1 MRSPE
6 SRLGDVLARIA
17 AKIIIAAAA
26 LFYLYGAAVH
36 VMNMAGVNGFDWL
49 RAPAKWQVLD
59 VVYLVLDVTV
69 VVGIVRGWWLGFA
82 AFFVAA
88 LSQIVLYTAGRS
100 WVLDVP
106 AEFAPSPAQVAYLD
120 GLVGFH
126 IVSIVLVGLALI
138 LQRRAAK

>member
-1 MRSPE
+1 MKSVEPQQGAAL
-6 SRLGDVLARIA
+6 SRIA
-17 AKIIIAAAA
+17 ANIVITVVA

-36 VMNMAGVNGFDWL
+36 VLNMAGLNGFDWL
-49 RAPAKWQVLD
+49 RAPAKWQILD
-59 VVYLVLDVTV
+59 VVYLVLDLTV
-69 VVGIVRGWWLGFA
+69 VVGFARGWWLGFA

-106 AEFAPSPAQVAYLD
+106 AEFAPAPAQVAYLD

-126 IVSIVLVGLALI
+126 IVAIILVGLAI
-138 LQRRAAK
+138 LLRRRVVV